1 MVLADW
7 AGIAID
13 NARLFEGVQ
22 ARKDELERAVQGLE
36 ATTAIVRAIGTE
48 TDLDRVLEL
57 IVKRGRDLVEA
68 RSLVLLLA
76 EGTELIVAA
85 SAGQVQQPR
94 RRARASRSTRPR
106 PEQVLSATRPTRMSD
121 AADDAQAPGR
131 RARGGGRARPACSS
145 RSSIAGRRSAC
156 SPRSTA

>member
-1 MVLADW
+1 MDSFLGVPILIRGEAWGELYLTEKQDAAEFTARDEQAAMVLADW

-22 ARKDELERAVQGLE
+22 ARKEELERAVQGLE

-57 IVKRGRDLVEA
+57 IVKRGRELVQA

-85 SAGQVQQPR
+85 GAGQVEQPR
-94 RRARASRSTRPR
+94 RRVAHPHPRRPR
-106 PEQVLSATRPTRMSD
+106 PERCCPPRA
-121 AADDAQAPGR
+121 R
-131 RARGGGRARPACSS
+131 RA
-145 RSSIAGRRSAC
+145 
-156 SPRSTA
+156 